1 MTGTRSI
8 GHNTRRGRL
17 AVIPL
22 TALGL
27 AAGAL
32 SACSTSA
39 TPGVAHPPV
48 AITVSLQHTKVAA
61 GTVIPGVAT
70 LTNNTVKT
78 ITVETCAWNG
88 WLDVGLTTP
97 SIPYRPGNGAVGCP
111 PTVHLKPGRNHF
123 AIKIWTTYLACTPHR
138 TAVSQKE
145 DLPLCVP
152 RGMPALPAGHYVTSI
167 AASGLPP
174 NTSMP
179 KPTAVTL
186 LPPTGVAW
194 SDEVFSA
201 AALPPGATPTS
212 AALPTLRGS
221 GTYLPDEV
229 DVHRLFLV
237 PGTRASVASYIL
249 DHLPPGASNNQGI
262 TVQTDPVSYD
272 AEFIPLTMPTKG
284 PNENR
289 ATLSY
294 AFAADGPGVQE
305 LRIDAL
311 TSSVP
316 TRPASEMV
324 ARTGRVRVTGFG
336 QSWLS
341 GGTSNPVSVTLTG
354 AKAAELRSTFNR
366 LGLGVSPGCME
377 YAEGYTIEFFGHRH
391 GSRVTATGS
400 FCAGDN
406 VGVATGHRSG
416 YGLSDPHCT
425 LLEEVVSNLPP
436 RAAPAT
442 RSDLRECRLVYV
454 G

>member
-1 MTGTRSI
+1 MSSTRSVRP
-8 GHNTRRGRL
+8 HNQGRL
-17 AVIPL
+17 SAIALAV
-22 TALGL
+22 LGL

-32 SACSTSA
+32 SACSTVEHRA
-39 TPGVAHPPV
+39 LEQT
-48 AITVSLQHTKVAA
+48 AIVITLSLQRTDARA
-61 GTVIPGVAT
+61 GGVIPGVAT
-70 LTNNTVKT
+70 LTNKT
-78 ITVETCAWNG
+78 GAPITVHACARNG
-88 WLDVGLTTP
+88 WLDVGLASP
-97 SIPYRPGNGAVGCP
+97 SIPYRPGNGLVGCP
-111 PTVHLKPGRNHF
+111 PTVHLKPGPNRF
-123 AIKIWTTYLACTPHR
+123 PIKIWTTYLECTPHR
-138 TAVSQKE
+138 TAVSRAE

-152 RGMPALPAGHYVTSI
+152 KGMPALPAGHYVTSI
-167 AASGLPP
+167 VAAGLPP
-174 NTSMP
+174 NTSTP
-179 KPTAVTL
+179 TPTAVTL
-186 LPPTGVAW
+186 LPPVGVAW
-194 SDEVFSA
+194 SDAVFSA
-201 AALPPGATPTS
+201 AAIPPSATTTS
-212 AALPTLRGS
+212 VALPTLRGS

-237 PGTRASVASYIL
+237 PGTRASVAAYIL
-249 DHLPPGASNNQGI
+249 SHLPPGASNNQGI

-294 AFAADGPGVQE
+294 AFAGDGPGVQE

-316 TRPASEMV
+316 TRPASEKV
-324 ARTGRVRVTGFG
+324 APTGRVVVTGFG

-354 AKAAELRSTFNR
+354 ARAQELRSTFNR
-366 LGLGVSPGCME
+366 LGLGLSPGCME
-377 YAEGYTIEFFGHRH
+377 YAEGYAIEFLGHGH
-391 GSRVTATGS
+391 GSTITATGS

-425 LLEEVVSNLPP
+425 LLEGVVNNLPP
-436 RAAPAT
+436 RAAAAT
-442 RSDLRECRLVYV
+442 RSELRECRLVYV